1 MNQTNFYICQMDTF
15 TPWTIV
21 VDLGI
26 ISALMLLGKLIRVK
40 VKGIQ
45 YFLIPPAVIAGIFG
59 LILGPEVLGW
69 LPLSGCLGTYAGVL
83 IAFVFAALPF
93 TSTSNAREVGKVK
106 RMWGYSQG
114 GMLLQWGF
122 AGLLGILI
130 LKQVWPMLHDS
141 FGITMPAGFCGGHGS
156 AAALGDSF
164 AKFGRDE
171 VLSLAMTSATV
182 GIISSIVIGLIYLR
196 IGTKRGC
203 SACLTEAE
211 KLPEELRTGILDAE
225 NRKSIGDDVFSGISI
240 STITFNLSVIALV
253 VLCGYLASK
262 GVTRLAPS
270 LELPVFSCAYIAGI
284 IIKFIFDKAKVSDKV
299 SPKISSSLSGMFT
312 DYLVAFGIASI
323 KISVVSQYLVP
334 MIVLIF
340 CGLIFT
346 SIYVYFAAKYIFKE
360 YWFEKAMFSWGWFT
374 GTMAMGMAL
383 LRIADPEGRSHC
395 VDHYAI
401 AYIFIAPVEI
411 SLITFSPI
419 LFVGGYGL
427 VFSAVCAVVGLSIM
441 SYMLYNKKISKD

>member
-1 MNQTNFYICQMDTF
+1 MDTF

-45 YFLIPPAVIAGIFG
+45 RFLIPPAVLAGIMG
-59 LILGPEVLGW
+59 LVLGPEVLGW
-69 LPLSGCLGTYAGVL
+69 LPLSGSLGTYAGIL

-93 TSTSNAREVGKVK
+93 TSTSKAREVAKVK

-122 AGLLGILI
+122 GGLLGILLLGQI
-130 LKQVWPMLHDS
+130 WPLNDS

-156 AAALGDSF
+156 AAALGDAF
-164 AKFGRDE
+164 AGFGQDE
-171 VLSLAMTSATV
+171 VLTLAMTSATV
-182 GIISSIVIGLIYLR
+182 GIICSIVIGLIFLR
-196 IGTKRGC
+196 IGTKRGY

-211 KLPEELRTGILDAE
+211 KLPEELRTGVVEKAK
-225 NRKSIGDDVFSGISI
+225 RKSIGEGIF
-240 STITFNLSVIALV
+240 STISVSTLTFNLSVIGLV
-253 VLCGYLASK
+253 VLGGYLISK
-262 GVTRLAPS
+262 GVSRVAPM
-270 LELPVFSCAYIAGI
+270 LELPVFSCSYIVGI
-284 IIKFIFDKAKVSDKV
+284 LVKFVCDRTKVTEYV
-299 SPKISSSLSGMFT
+299 CPETSSSLSGMFT

-334 MIVLIF
+334 MLILLF
-340 CGLIFT
+340 AGLIFT
-346 SIYVYFAAKYIFKE
+346 ACYIYIAAKYIFKE

-383 LRIADPEGRSHC
+383 LRIADPDSRSHC

-411 SLITFSPI
+411 ALITFAPI
-419 LFVGGYGL
+419 IFTSGYGL
-427 VFSAVCAVVGLSIM
+427 LFSSIAFVIGLSLM
-441 SYMLYNKKISKD
+441 TYMIHNKKRSKE

>member
-1 MNQTNFYICQMDTF
+1 MDTF

-45 YFLIPPAVIAGIFG
+45 RFLIPPAVLAGIMG
-59 LILGPEVLGW
+59 LVLGPEVLGW
-69 LPLSGCLGTYAGVL
+69 LPLSGSLGTYAGIL

-93 TSTSNAREVGKVK
+93 TSTSKAREVAKVK

-122 AGLLGILI
+122 GGLLGILLLGQI
-130 LKQVWPMLHDS
+130 WPLNDS

-156 AAALGDSF
+156 AAALGDAF
-164 AKFGRDE
+164 AGFGQDE
-171 VLSLAMTSATV
+171 VLTLAMTSATF
-182 GIISSIVIGLIYLR
+182 GIICSIVIGLIFLR
-196 IGTKRGC
+196 IGTKRGY

-211 KLPEELRTGILDAE
+211 KLPEELRTGVVEKA
-225 NRKSIGDDVFSGISI
+225 NRKSIGEGIF
-240 STITFNLSVIALV
+240 STISVSTLTFNLSIIGLV
-253 VLCGYLASK
+253 VLGGYLISK
-262 GVTRLAPS
+262 GVSRVAPM
-270 LELPVFSCAYIAGI
+270 LELPVFSCSYIVGI
-284 IIKFIFDKAKVSDKV
+284 LVKFVCDRTKVTEYV
-299 SPKISSSLSGMFT
+299 CPETSSSLSGMFT

-334 MIVLIF
+334 MLILLF
-340 CGLIFT
+340 AGLIFT
-346 SIYVYFAAKYIFKE
+346 ACYIYIAARYIFKE

-383 LRIADPEGRSHC
+383 LRIADPDSRSHC

-411 SLITFSPI
+411 ALITFAPI
-419 LFVGGYGL
+419 IFTSGYGL
-427 VFSAVCAVVGLSIM
+427 LFSSIAVVIGLSLM
-441 SYMLYNKKISKD
+441 TYMIHNKKRSKE

>member
-1 MNQTNFYICQMDTF
+1 MDTF

-45 YFLIPPAVIAGIFG
+45 RFLIPPAVLAGIMG
-59 LILGPEVLGW
+59 LVLGPEVLGW
-69 LPLSGCLGTYAGVL
+69 LPLSGTLGTYAGIL

-93 TSTSNAREVGKVK
+93 TSTSKAREVAKVK

-122 AGLLGILI
+122 GGLLGILLLGQI
-130 LKQVWPMLHDS
+130 WPLNDS

-156 AAALGDSF
+156 AAALGDAF
-164 AKFGRDE
+164 AGFGQDE
-171 VLSLAMTSATV
+171 VLTLAMTSATV
-182 GIISSIVIGLIYLR
+182 GIICSIVIGLIFLR
-196 IGTKRGC
+196 IGTKRGY

-211 KLPEELRTGILDAE
+211 KLPEELRTGVVEKA
-225 NRKSIGDDVFSGISI
+225 NRKSIGEGIF
-240 STITFNLSVIALV
+240 STISVSTLTFNLSVIGLV
-253 VLCGYLASK
+253 VLGGYLISK
-262 GVTRLAPS
+262 SVSRVAPM
-270 LELPVFSCAYIAGI
+270 LELPVFSCSYIVGI
-284 IIKFIFDKAKVSDKV
+284 LVKFVCDRTKVTEYV
-299 SPKISSSLSGMFT
+299 CPETSSSLSGMFT

-334 MIVLIF
+334 MLILLF
-340 CGLIFT
+340 AGLIFT
-346 SIYVYFAAKYIFKE
+346 ACYIYIAAKYIFKE

-383 LRIADPEGRSHC
+383 LRIADPDSRSHC

-411 SLITFSPI
+411 ALITFAPI
-419 LFVGGYGL
+419 IFTSGYGL
-427 VFSAVCAVVGLSIM
+427 LFSSIAVVIGLSLM
-441 SYMLYNKKISKD
+441 TYMIHNKKRSKE

>member
-1 MNQTNFYICQMDTF
+1 MDTF

-45 YFLIPPAVIAGIFG
+45 RFLIPPAVIAGIFG
-59 LILGPEVLGW
+59 LVLGPEVLGW
-69 LPLSGCLGTYAGVL
+69 LPLSGSLGAYASVL
-83 IAFVFAALPF
+83 IAFVFATLPF
-93 TSTSNAREVGKVK
+93 TSTSKAREVAKVK

-122 AGLLGILI
+122 GGLLGILVLSAI
-130 LKQVWPMLHDS
+130 WPMLDS
-141 FGITMPAGFCGGHGS
+141 AFGITMPAGFCGGHGS
-156 AAALGDSF
+156 AAALGDAF
-164 AKFGRDE
+164 AKFGKDE
-171 VLSLAMTSATV
+171 IVTLAMTSATV
-182 GIISSIVIGLIYLR
+182 GIICSIVIGLIFLR

-211 KLPEELRTGILDAE
+211 RLPEELRTGLIPSAD
-225 NRKSIGDDVFSGISI
+225 RKSIGDNYFSGISI
-240 STITFNLSVIALV
+240 SQLTFNLSVIALV
-253 VLCGYLASK
+253 VLGGYMISK
-262 GVTRLAPS
+262 GVARFAPS
-270 LELPVFSCAYIAGI
+270 LNLPVFSCAYIVGI
-284 IIKFIFDKAKVSDKV
+284 LVKFFFDKTKVSERV
-299 SPKISSSLSGMFT
+299 CPETSSHMSGMFT

-323 KISVVSQYLVP
+323 KISVVSQYLAP
-334 MIVLIF
+334 MIVLILA
-340 CGLIFT
+340 GLIFT
-346 SIYVYFAAKYIFKE
+346 AIYIFFAAKYIFKE

-411 SLITFSPI
+411 ALITFAPI
-419 LFVGGYGL
+419 VFCRGYGL
-427 VFSAVCAVVGLSIM
+427 MFSGICAAVGLSIM
-441 SYMLYNKKISKD
+441 TYMLINKKYSKE

>member
-1 MNQTNFYICQMDTF
+1 MDTF

-45 YFLIPPAVIAGIFG
+45 RFLIPPAVLAGIMG
-59 LILGPEVLGW
+59 LVLGPEVLGW
-69 LPLSGCLGTYAGVL
+69 LPLSGNLGTYAGIL

-93 TSTSNAREVGKVK
+93 TSTSKAREVAKVK

-114 GMLLQWGF
+114 GMLIQWGF
-122 AGLLGILI
+122 GGLLGILI
-130 LKQVWPMLHDS
+130 LGQIWPLNDS

-156 AAALGDSF
+156 AAALGDAF
-164 AKFGRDE
+164 AGFGQDE
-171 VLSLAMTSATV
+171 VLTLAMTSATV
-182 GIISSIVIGLIYLR
+182 GIICSIVIGLIFLR
-196 IGTKRGC
+196 IGTKRGY

-211 KLPEELRTGILDAE
+211 KLPEELRTGVVDKS
-225 NRKSIGDDVFSGISI
+225 NRKSIGEGIF
-240 STITFNLSVIALV
+240 STISVSTLTFNLSVIGLV
-253 VLCGYLASK
+253 VLGGYLISK
-262 GVTRLAPS
+262 GVSRVAPM
-270 LELPVFSCAYIAGI
+270 LELPVFSCSYIVGI
-284 IIKFIFDKAKVSDKV
+284 LVKLVCDRTKVTEYV
-299 SPKISSSLSGMFT
+299 CPETSSSLSGMFT

-334 MIVLIF
+334 MLILLF
-340 CGLIFT
+340 AGLIFT
-346 SIYVYFAAKYIFKE
+346 ACYIYIAAKYIFKE

-383 LRIADPEGRSHC
+383 LRIADPDSRSHC

-411 SLITFSPI
+411 ALITFAPI
-419 LFVGGYGL
+419 IFTSGYGL
-427 VFSAVCAVVGLSIM
+427 LFSSIAVVIGLSLM
-441 SYMLYNKKISKD
+441 TYMIHNKKRSKE

>member
-1 MNQTNFYICQMDTF
+1 MDAF

-45 YFLIPPAVIAGIFG
+45 RFLIPPAVIAGILG

-69 LPLSGCLGTYAGVL
+69 LPLSGSLGTYAGIL

-93 TSTSNAREVGKVK
+93 TSTSKAREVAKVK

-122 AGLLGILI
+122 GGLLGILI
-130 LKQVWPMLHDS
+130 LGKIWPLNDS

-156 AAALGDSF
+156 AAALGEAF
-164 AKFGRDE
+164 ANFGQDE
-171 VLSLAMTSATV
+171 VLTLAMTSATV
-182 GIISSIVIGLIYLR
+182 GIICSIVMGLIYLR
-196 IGTKRGC
+196 IGTKRGW

-211 KLPEELRTGILDAE
+211 NLPEELRTGLVQPE
-225 NRKSIGDDVFSGISI
+225 NRKSIGEGMFSTISI
-240 STITFNLSVIALV
+240 STLTFNLSVIALV
-253 VLCGYLASK
+253 VLGGYLISK
-262 GVTRLAPS
+262 GVTRMAPS
-270 LELPVFSCAYIAGI
+270 LELPVFSCSYIVGMLV
-284 IIKFIFDKAKVSDKV
+284 KLVCDRTKVSERIC
-299 SPKISSSLSGMFT
+299 PETSSSLSGAFT

-323 KISVVSQYLVP
+323 KISVVTQYLVP
-334 MIVLIF
+334 MIILF
-340 CGLIFT
+340 ACGLLFT
-346 SIYVYFAAKYIFKE
+346 TCYVFLAAKHIFKE

-383 LRIADPEGRSHC
+383 LRIADPESRSHC
-395 VDHYAI
+395 VDHYGI

-411 SLITFSPI
+411 ALITFAPI
-419 LFVGGYGL
+419 IFCSGYGL
-427 VFSAVCAVVGLSIM
+427 LFASVSAVLGLTIM
-441 SYMLYNKKISKD
+441 SYMIYNKRRSKA

>member
-1 MNQTNFYICQMDTF
+1 MDTF

-45 YFLIPPAVIAGIFG
+45 RFLIPPAVLAGIMG
-59 LILGPEVLGW
+59 LVLGPEVLGW
-69 LPLSGCLGTYAGVL
+69 LPLSGSLGTYAGIL

-93 TSTSNAREVGKVK
+93 TSTSKAREVAKVK

-122 AGLLGILI
+122 GGLLGILLLGQI
-130 LKQVWPMLHDS
+130 WPLNDS

-156 AAALGDSF
+156 AAALGDAF
-164 AKFGRDE
+164 AGFGQDE
-171 VLSLAMTSATV
+171 VLTLAMTSATF
-182 GIISSIVIGLIYLR
+182 GIICSIVIGLIFLR
-196 IGTKRGC
+196 IGTKRGY

-211 KLPEELRTGILDAE
+211 KLPEELRTGVVEKA
-225 NRKSIGDDVFSGISI
+225 NRKSIGEGIF
-240 STITFNLSVIALV
+240 STISVSTLTFNLSVIGLV
-253 VLCGYLASK
+253 VLGGYLISK
-262 GVTRLAPS
+262 GVSRVAPM
-270 LELPVFSCAYIAGI
+270 LELPVFSCSYIVGI
-284 IIKFIFDKAKVSDKV
+284 LVKFVCDRTKVTEYV
-299 SPKISSSLSGMFT
+299 CPETSSSLSGMFT

-334 MIVLIF
+334 MLVLLF
-340 CGLIFT
+340 AGLLFT
-346 SIYVYFAAKYIFKE
+346 ACYIYIAAKYIFKE

-383 LRIADPEGRSHC
+383 LRIADPDSRSHC

-411 SLITFSPI
+411 ALITFAPI
-419 LFVGGYGL
+419 IFTSGYGL
-427 VFSAVCAVVGLSIM
+427 LFSSIAVVIGLSLM
-441 SYMLYNKKISKD
+441 TYMIHNKKRSKE

>member
-1 MNQTNFYICQMDTF
+1 MDTF

-45 YFLIPPAVIAGIFG
+45 RFLIPPAVLAGIMG
-59 LILGPEVLGW
+59 LVLGPEVLGW
-69 LPLSGCLGTYAGVL
+69 LPLSGSLGTYAGIL

-93 TSTSNAREVGKVK
+93 TSTSKAREVAKVK

-122 AGLLGILI
+122 GGLLGILLLGQI
-130 LKQVWPMLHDS
+130 WPLNDS

-156 AAALGDSF
+156 AAALGDAF
-164 AKFGRDE
+164 AGFGQDE
-171 VLSLAMTSATV
+171 VLTLAMTSATV
-182 GIISSIVIGLIYLR
+182 GIICSIVIGLIFLR
-196 IGTKRGC
+196 IGTKRGY
-203 SACLTEAE
+203 SAGLTEAE
-211 KLPEELRTGILDAE
+211 KLPEELRTGVVEKA
-225 NRKSIGDDVFSGISI
+225 NRKSIGEGIF
-240 STITFNLSVIALV
+240 STISVSTLTFNLSVIGLV
-253 VLCGYLASK
+253 VLGGYLISK
-262 GVTRLAPS
+262 SVSRVAPM
-270 LELPVFSCAYIAGI
+270 LELPVFSCSYIVGI
-284 IIKFIFDKAKVSDKV
+284 LVKFVCDRTKVTEYV
-299 SPKISSSLSGMFT
+299 CPETSSSLSGMFT

-334 MIVLIF
+334 MLILLF
-340 CGLIFT
+340 AGLIFT
-346 SIYVYFAAKYIFKE
+346 ACYIYIAAKYIFKE

-383 LRIADPEGRSHC
+383 LRIADPDSRSHC

-411 SLITFSPI
+411 ALITFAPI
-419 LFVGGYGL
+419 IFTSGYGL
-427 VFSAVCAVVGLSIM
+427 LFSSIAVVIGLSLM
-441 SYMLYNKKISKD
+441 TYMIHNKKRSKE

>member
-1 MNQTNFYICQMDTF
+1 MDAF

-45 YFLIPPAVIAGIFG
+45 RFLIPPAVLAGIMG
-59 LILGPEVLGW
+59 LILGPEVLGL
-69 LPLSGCLGTYAGVL
+69 LPLSGSLGTYAGIL

-93 TSTSNAREVGKVK
+93 TSTSKAREVAKVK

-122 AGLLGILI
+122 GGLLGILLLGKI
-130 LKQVWPMLHDS
+130 WPLNDS

-156 AAALGDSF
+156 AAALGEAFSN
-164 AKFGRDE
+164 FGQDE
-171 VLSLAMTSATV
+171 VLTLAMTSATV
-182 GIISSIVIGLIYLR
+182 GIICSIVLGLIFLR
-196 IGTKRGC
+196 IGTKRGY

-211 KLPEELRTGILDAE
+211 KLPEELRTGLVKSE
-225 NRKSIGDDVFSGISI
+225 NRKSIGEGMFSTISI
-240 STITFNLSVIALV
+240 STLTFNLSVIALV
-253 VLCGYLASK
+253 VLGGYLISK
-262 GVTRLAPS
+262 GVTRMAPS
-270 LELPVFSCAYIAGI
+270 LELPVFSCSYIVGMLV
-284 IIKFIFDKAKVSDKV
+284 KLVCDRTGVSERIC
-299 SPKISSSLSGMFT
+299 PETSSSLSGAFT

-323 KISVVSQYLVP
+323 KISVVTQYLVP
-334 MIVLIF
+334 MIILFV
-340 CGLIFT
+340 CGLLFT
-346 SIYVYFAAKYIFKE
+346 SCYVFFAAKYIFKE

-383 LRIADPEGRSHC
+383 LRIADPDSRSHC
-395 VDHYAI
+395 VDHYGI

-411 SLITFSPI
+411 ALITFAPI
-419 LFVGGYGL
+419 IFCSGYGL
-427 VFSAVCAVVGLSIM
+427 LFSSAVALVGLLIM
-441 SYMLYNKKISKD
+441 SYMIYNKRRCKE

>member
-1 MNQTNFYICQMDTF
+1 MDAF

-45 YFLIPPAVIAGIFG
+45 RFLIPPAVIAGILG

-69 LPLSGCLGTYAGVL
+69 LPLSGSLGTYAGIL

-93 TSTSNAREVGKVK
+93 TSTSKAREVAKVK

-114 GMLLQWGF
+114 GMLVQWGF
-122 AGLLGILI
+122 GGLLGILI
-130 LKQVWPMLHDS
+130 LGKIWPLNDS

-156 AAALGDSF
+156 AAALGEAF
-164 AKFGRDE
+164 ANFNQDE
-171 VLSLAMTSATV
+171 VLTLAMTSATV
-182 GIISSIVIGLIYLR
+182 GIICSIILGLIYLR
-196 IGTKRGC
+196 IGTKKGY

-211 KLPEELRTGILDAE
+211 NLPEELRTGLVKPE
-225 NRKSIGDDVFSGISI
+225 NRKSIGEGMFSTISI
-240 STITFNLSVIALV
+240 STLTFNLSVIALV
-253 VLCGYLASK
+253 VLGGYLISK
-262 GVTRLAPS
+262 GVTRMAPS
-270 LELPVFSCAYIAGI
+270 LELPVFSCSYIVGMLV
-284 IIKFIFDKAKVSDKV
+284 KLVCDRTKVSERIC
-299 SPKISSSLSGMFT
+299 PETTTSLSGAFT

-323 KISVVSQYLVP
+323 KISVVTQYLVP
-334 MIVLIF
+334 MVILF
-340 CGLIFT
+340 ACGLAFT
-346 SIYVYFAAKYIFKE
+346 TCYVFFAAKYIFKE

-383 LRIADPEGRSHC
+383 LRIADPDSRSHC
-395 VDHYAI
+395 VDHYGI

-411 SLITFSPI
+411 ALITFAPI
-419 LFVGGYGL
+419 IFCSGYGL
-427 VFSAVCAVVGLSIM
+427 LFSSVAALLGFSIM
-441 SYMLYNKKISKD
+441 AYMIYNKKRSQA

>member
-1 MNQTNFYICQMDTF
+1 MDTF

-45 YFLIPPAVIAGIFG
+45 RFLIPTAVLAGIMG
-59 LILGPEVLGW
+59 LVLGPEVLGW
-69 LPLSGCLGTYAGVL
+69 LPLSGSLGTYAGIL

-93 TSTSNAREVGKVK
+93 TSTSKAREVAKVK

-122 AGLLGILI
+122 GGLLGILLLGQI
-130 LKQVWPMLHDS
+130 WPLNDS

-156 AAALGDSF
+156 AAALGDAF
-164 AKFGRDE
+164 AGFGQDE
-171 VLSLAMTSATV
+171 VLTLAMTSATV
-182 GIISSIVIGLIYLR
+182 GIICSIVIGLIFLR
-196 IGTKRGC
+196 IGTKRGY

-211 KLPEELRTGILDAE
+211 KLPEELRTGVVEKA
-225 NRKSIGDDVFSGISI
+225 NRKSIGEGIF
-240 STITFNLSVIALV
+240 STISVSTLTFNLSVIGLV
-253 VLCGYLASK
+253 VLGGYLISK
-262 GVTRLAPS
+262 SVSRVAPM
-270 LELPVFSCAYIAGI
+270 LELPVFSCSYIVGI
-284 IIKFIFDKAKVSDKV
+284 LVKFVCDRTKVTEYV
-299 SPKISSSLSGMFT
+299 CPETSSSLSGMFT

-334 MIVLIF
+334 MLILLF
-340 CGLIFT
+340 AGLIFT
-346 SIYVYFAAKYIFKE
+346 ACYIYIAAKYIFKE

-383 LRIADPEGRSHC
+383 LRIADPDSRSHC

-411 SLITFSPI
+411 ALITFAPI
-419 LFVGGYGL
+419 IFTSGYGL
-427 VFSAVCAVVGLSIM
+427 LFSSIAVVIGLSLM
-441 SYMLYNKKISKD
+441 TYMIHNKKRSKE

>member
-1 MNQTNFYICQMDTF
+1 MDTF

-45 YFLIPPAVIAGIFG
+45 KFLIPPAVLAGIIA
-59 LILGPEVLGW
+59 LVLGPEVLGW
-69 LPLSGCLGTYAGVL
+69 LPLSGSLGTYAGIL

-93 TSTSNAREVGKVK
+93 TSTSKAKEVAKVK

-114 GMLLQWGF
+114 GMLLQWGLG
-122 AGLLGILI
+122 GLLGIVI
-130 LKQVWPMLHDS
+130 LGQIWPLNDS

-156 AAALGDSF
+156 AAALGEAFS
-164 AKFGRDE
+164 KFGQDE
-171 VLSLAMTSATV
+171 VLTLAMTSATV
-182 GIISSIVIGLIYLR
+182 GIICSILLGLIFLR

-203 SACLTEAE
+203 SACLTQAE
-211 KLPEELRTGILDAE
+211 TLPEELRTGLISDE
-225 NRKSIGDDVFSGISI
+225 NRKSIGDNMFSTISI
-240 STITFNLSVIALV
+240 STLTFNLSVIAV
-253 VLCGYLASK
+253 AVFGGYLVSK
-262 GVTRLAPS
+262 GVSRVAPS
-270 LELPVFSCAYIAGI
+270 LELPVFSCSYIVGI
-284 IIKFIFDKAKVSDKV
+284 LVKLICDRTHVTGRVSAET
-299 SPKISSSLSGMFT
+299 SSHLSGMFT

-323 KISVVSQYLVP
+323 KISVVTQYLVP
-334 MIVLIF
+334 MLILLGV
-340 CGLIFT
+340 GLMVT
-346 SIYVYFAAKYIFKE
+346 ALYVFFAAKNIFKE

-383 LRIADPEGRSHC
+383 FRIADPDGRSHC

-411 SLITFSPI
+411 ALITFAPLVFSR
-419 LFVGGYGL
+419 GYGL
-427 VFSAVCAVVGLSIM
+427 AFSSVCVVIGLSLLV
-441 SYMLYNKKISKD
+441 YMVRNKKRSKE

>member
-1 MNQTNFYICQMDTF
+1 MDTF

-45 YFLIPPAVIAGIFG
+45 RFLIPPAVLAGIMG
-59 LILGPEVLGW
+59 LVLGPEVLGW
-69 LPLSGCLGTYAGVL
+69 LPLSGSLGTYAGIL

-93 TSTSNAREVGKVK
+93 TSTSKAREVAKVK

-122 AGLLGILI
+122 GGLLGILLLGQI
-130 LKQVWPMLHDS
+130 WPLNDS

-156 AAALGDSF
+156 AAALGDAF
-164 AKFGRDE
+164 AGFGQDE
-171 VLSLAMTSATV
+171 VLTLAMTSATV
-182 GIISSIVIGLIYLR
+182 GIICSIVIGLIFLR
-196 IGTKRGC
+196 IGTKRGY

-211 KLPEELRTGILDAE
+211 KLPEELRTGVVEKA
-225 NRKSIGDDVFSGISI
+225 NRKSIGEGIF
-240 STITFNLSVIALV
+240 STISVSTLTFNLSVIGLV
-253 VLCGYLASK
+253 VLGGYLISKSVSRVASM
-262 GVTRLAPS
+262 
-270 LELPVFSCAYIAGI
+270 LELPVFSCSYIVGI
-284 IIKFIFDKAKVSDKV
+284 LVKFVCDRTKVTEYV
-299 SPKISSSLSGMFT
+299 CPETSSSLSGMFT

-334 MIVLIF
+334 MLILLF
-340 CGLIFT
+340 AGLIFT
-346 SIYVYFAAKYIFKE
+346 ACYIYIAAKYIFKE

-383 LRIADPEGRSHC
+383 LRIADPDSRSHC

-411 SLITFSPI
+411 ALITFAPI
-419 LFVGGYGL
+419 IFTSGYGL
-427 VFSAVCAVVGLSIM
+427 LFSSIAVVIGLSLM
-441 SYMLYNKKISKD
+441 TYMIHNKKRSKE

>member
-1 MNQTNFYICQMDTF
+1 MDTF

-26 ISALMLLGKLIRVK
+26 ISALMLFGKLIRVK

-45 YFLIPPAVIAGIFG
+45 RFLIPPAVLAGIMG
-59 LILGPEVLGW
+59 LVLGPEVLGW
-69 LPLSGCLGTYAGVL
+69 LPLSGSLGTYAGIL

-93 TSTSNAREVGKVK
+93 TSTSKAREVAKVK

-122 AGLLGILI
+122 GGLLGILLLGQI
-130 LKQVWPMLHDS
+130 WPLNDS

-156 AAALGDSF
+156 AAALGDAF
-164 AKFGRDE
+164 AGFGQDE
-171 VLSLAMTSATV
+171 VLTLAMTSATF
-182 GIISSIVIGLIYLR
+182 GIICSIVIGLIFLR
-196 IGTKRGC
+196 IGTKRGY

-211 KLPEELRTGILDAE
+211 KLPEELRTGVVEKA
-225 NRKSIGDDVFSGISI
+225 NRKSIGEGIF
-240 STITFNLSVIALV
+240 STISVSTLTFNLSVIGLV
-253 VLCGYLASK
+253 VLGGYLISK
-262 GVTRLAPS
+262 GVSRVAPM
-270 LELPVFSCAYIAGI
+270 LELPVFSCSYIVGI
-284 IIKFIFDKAKVSDKV
+284 LVKFVCDRTKVTEYV
-299 SPKISSSLSGMFT
+299 CPETSSSLSGMFT

-334 MIVLIF
+334 MLILLF
-340 CGLIFT
+340 AGLIFT
-346 SIYVYFAAKYIFKE
+346 ACYIYIAARYIFKE

-383 LRIADPEGRSHC
+383 LRIADPDSRSHC

-411 SLITFSPI
+411 ALITFAPI
-419 LFVGGYGL
+419 IFTSGYGL
-427 VFSAVCAVVGLSIM
+427 LFSSIAVVIGLSLM
-441 SYMLYNKKISKD
+441 TYMIHNKKRSKE

>member
-1 MNQTNFYICQMDTF
+1 MDAF

-45 YFLIPPAVIAGIFG
+45 RFLIPPAVIAGILG
-59 LILGPEVLGW
+59 LILGPDVLGW
-69 LPLSGCLGTYAGVL
+69 LPLSGSLGTYAGIL

-93 TSTSNAREVGKVK
+93 TSTSKAREVAKVK

-122 AGLLGILI
+122 GGLLGILI
-130 LKQVWPMLHDS
+130 LGKIWPLNDS

-156 AAALGDSF
+156 AAALGDAF
-164 AKFGRDE
+164 ANFGQDE
-171 VLSLAMTSATV
+171 VLTLAMTSATV
-182 GIISSIVIGLIYLR
+182 GIICSIILGLIYLR
-196 IGTKRGC
+196 IGTKRGW

-211 KLPEELRTGILDAE
+211 NLPEELRTGLVQPE
-225 NRKSIGDDVFSGISI
+225 NRKSIGEGMFSTISI
-240 STITFNLSVIALV
+240 STLTFNLSVIALV
-253 VLCGYLASK
+253 VLGGYLISK
-262 GVTRLAPS
+262 GVTRMAPS
-270 LELPVFSCAYIAGI
+270 LELPVFSCSYIVGMLV
-284 IIKFIFDKAKVSDKV
+284 KLVCDRTKVSERIC
-299 SPKISSSLSGMFT
+299 PETSSSLSGAFT

-323 KISVVSQYLVP
+323 KISVVTQYLVP
-334 MIVLIF
+334 MIILF
-340 CGLIFT
+340 ACGLLFT
-346 SIYVYFAAKYIFKE
+346 TCYVFFAAKHIFKE

-383 LRIADPEGRSHC
+383 LRIADPESRSHC
-395 VDHYAI
+395 VDHYGI

-411 SLITFSPI
+411 ALITFAPI
-419 LFVGGYGL
+419 IFCSGYGL
-427 VFSAVCAVVGLSIM
+427 LFASVSAVLGLTIM
-441 SYMLYNKKISKD
+441 SYMIYNKRRSKA

>member
-1 MNQTNFYICQMDTF
+1 MDTF

-45 YFLIPPAVIAGIFG
+45 KFLIPPAVLAGIMA
-59 LILGPEVLGW
+59 LVLGPEVLGW
-69 LPLSGCLGTYAGVL
+69 LPLSGSLGTYAGIL

-93 TSTSNAREVGKVK
+93 TSTSKAKEVAKVK

-122 AGLLGILI
+122 GGLLGIVI
-130 LKQVWPMLHDS
+130 LGQIWPLNDS

-156 AAALGDSF
+156 AAALGEAFS
-164 AKFGRDE
+164 KFGQDE
-171 VLSLAMTSATV
+171 VLTLAMTAATV
-182 GIISSIVIGLIYLR
+182 GIICSILLGLVFLR
-196 IGTKRGC
+196 IGTKRGH
-203 SACLTEAE
+203 SACLTQAE
-211 KLPEELRTGILDAE
+211 TLPEELRTGLVAE
-225 NRKSIGDDVFSGISI
+225 DNRRSMGDSMFSNISI
-240 STITFNLSVIALV
+240 STLTFNLSIIALV
-253 VLCGYLASK
+253 VLGGYLVSK
-262 GVTRLAPS
+262 GVSRIAPS
-270 LELPVFSCAYIAGI
+270 LALPVFSCSYIIGI
-284 IIKFIFDKAKVSDKV
+284 LVKFVCDRTKVTERIC
-299 SPKISSSLSGMFT
+299 PETSSNLSAMFT

-323 KISVVSQYLVP
+323 KISVVTHYLVP
-334 MIVLIF
+334 MLILLGV
-340 CGLIFT
+340 GLVFT
-346 SIYVYFAAKYIFKE
+346 ATYVYFAAKHIFKE

-383 LRIADPEGRSHC
+383 FRIADPDGKSHC

-411 SLITFSPI
+411 ALITFAPLVFSS
-419 LFVGGYGL
+419 GYGL
-427 VFSAVCAVVGLSIM
+427 LFSGTCAVVGLCLM
-441 SYMLYNKKISKD
+441 AYMLYNKKVSKE